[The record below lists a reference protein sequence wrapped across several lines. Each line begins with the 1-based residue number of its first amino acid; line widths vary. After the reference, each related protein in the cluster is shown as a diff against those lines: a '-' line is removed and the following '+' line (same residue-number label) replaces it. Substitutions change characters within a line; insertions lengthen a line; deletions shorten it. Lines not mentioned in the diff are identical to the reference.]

1 MKYSQPFGTPEP
13 PQGIFPRFVNANP
26 VTGTEGSVIPA
37 TALDENQ
44 IEITT
49 VIQNA
54 GLTPTHGDL
63 TQLWQ
68 ALMALFAQKYI
79 TTPITKTIHG
89 AGADFAD
96 LIAAFN
102 WVAQY
107 IITPTGSVTFL
118 VTAGQWNYTQTVEV
132 NHPNADRIIVT
143 GPALTGASPAQNQ
156 LSVTWPITG
165 TSRQTDG
172 TNQHNQLRG
181 IYAAEISFL
190 GGVSGFRVYRGGVT
204 IRYLLISG
212 TQTQSQPHAGDP
224 GGCGICAFATVVLD
238 GTAVWGFG
246 LHAYYSQGGAF
257 MSYTSLSIIA
267 SYCNSSGF
275 WTFGGLIS
283 FLSNQNVIS
292 TSHGSAGFAC
302 FGTEVYAGI
311 LDVRGIATPQTVAGG
326 GASNVGAVTVE
337 QGTQFMCAAGSLV
350 RYCNNQGCTVADA
363 STLQLSGSTVMDCSK
378 WQIWMNNGVCWAEGS
393 NIQQAA
399 GTVYP
404 NGGVAVLQNG
414 GQLSLLGA
422 SVGGSV
428 VPTPNTYGLANNSFV
443 RM

>member
-1 MKYSQPFGTPEP
+1 MKYSQPFGTPDP
-13 PQGIFPRFVNANP
+13 PLGTYPRFVNGNP
-26 VTGTEGSVIPA
+26 VTGTEGSIPPA
-37 TALDENQ
+37 TAFDEDQ
-44 IEITT
+44 IEIIT

-54 GLTPTHGDL
+54 GLTPDHGDL

-89 AGADFAD
+89 AGADFPD

-118 VTAGQWNYTQTVEV
+118 CASGTWNYTQTVEV
-132 NHPNADRIIVT
+132 NHPNADRIVVT

-172 TNQHNQLRG
+172 TNQHNQLKG
-181 IYAAEISFL
+181 IYACELSFL

-212 TQTQSQPHAGDP
+212 TQTVAQPHAGDP

-246 LHAYYSQGGAF
+246 NHGYYSQGGAF
-257 MSYTSLSIIA
+257 LSYTSLSIIA
-267 SYCNSSGF
+267 SFCNSCGF

-292 TSHGSAGFAC
+292 TSHGSCAFAC
-302 FGTEVYAGI
+302 FGTEVYSGI
-311 LDVRGIATPQTVAGG
+311 VDARGIATPKTVAGG

-337 QGTQFMCAAGSLV
+337 QGTQFMMGAGSLV
-350 RYCNNQGCTVADA
+350 RYCNNQGCTVADC
-363 STLQLSGSTVMDCSK
+363 STLQLSGSTVMDCSV

-393 NIQQAA
+393 NIQQTA

-414 GQLSLLGA
+414 AQLSLLGA
-422 SVGGSV
+422 VVGGSV
-428 VPTPNTYGLANNSFV
+428 FPTPNTYNMANNSFV